1 MTSSSNNAS
10 NNATEGADARSIA
23 ARATETSA
31 LEAQR
36 PAMTLTGDGG
46 LLPPVSR
53 SQVRPWTVV
62 VVILTALLVLGAL
75 YLLWQLSDI
84 IKWVFVAAFLA
95 VALNPAVRW
104 LQRRRVPRLA
114 AIGIVFL
121 ALVLV
126 VAGIGALVLPP
137 LVQQVREIGAY
148 LIDAFKQPGGLNQ
161 VLQDVANRLGLGAYV
176 DEIRAQLAELPA
188 RLGGA
193 AGPLLA
199 VTGSIIGSI
208 TALVSVL
215 LLTFFLLKDGERFVE
230 AGLNL
235 IPQTTRSSLRHVLE
249 ESTRAVSNYI
259 TGNLLISLIAGVTVY
274 IVMLIL
280 GMPYAITL
288 ALVVA
293 VLDLIPLVGATLGAI
308 IVILV
313 ALFINPVWAL
323 ILLIYFLVYQQ
334 IENNF
339 LQPLIYGRSVHLPPL
354 VVFLAV
360 LIGAQLLGILGA
372 LLAIPVAEM
381 IRIALAEWLAARARK
396 TGGTPPSVE
405 TSAPVDE
412 VVAEAAGPQR

>member
-1 MTSSSNNAS
+1 MTPSADNT
-10 NNATEGADARSIA
+10 TE
-23 ARATETSA
+23 EVSA
-31 LEAQR
+31 R
-36 PAMTLTGDGG
+36 PATDSPTVDSTREAPRSVMTLTGDGG
-46 LLPPVSR
+46 LLPPLSR
-53 SQVRPWTVV
+53 SQIRPWTVV
-62 VVILTALLVLGAL
+62 VTMLTALLVLGAL

-84 IKWVFVAAFLA
+84 LRWLFVAAFLG

-137 LVQQVREIGAY
+137 LVRQVRELGAY

-161 VLQDVANRLGLGAYV
+161 VIQDVANRLGLGDYV
-176 DEIRAQLAELPA
+176 GEIRAQLAELPG

-199 VTGSIIGSI
+199 VTGSILGSV
-208 TALVSVL
+208 TGLVSVL

-230 AGLNL
+230 AGLNFL
-235 IPQTTRSSLRHVLE
+235 PETSRPSLRRVFE
-249 ESTRAVSNYI
+249 ESARAISNYI
-259 TGNLLISLIAGVTVY
+259 TGNLLISLIAGVTAY
-274 IVMLIL
+274 SVMLIL

-288 ALVVA
+288 ALLVA
-293 VLDLIPLVGATLGAI
+293 LLDLIPLVGATLGAI

-313 ALFINPVWAL
+313 ALFLNPVWAL
-323 ILLIYFLVYQQ
+323 ILLIFFLVYQQ
-334 IENNF
+334 VENNF

-381 IRIALAEWLAARARK
+381 IRIALVEWLAARARK

-405 TSAPVDE
+405 TTAPVDE
-412 VVAEAAGPQR
+412 VVAEANNPPS

>member
-1 MTSSSNNAS
+1 MTSSANNT
-10 NNATEGADARSIA
+10 TEGADARALASNTA
-23 ARATETSA
+23 ASTAPET
-31 LEAQR
+31 
-36 PAMTLTGDGG
+36 PKPTMTLTGDGG

-62 VVILTALLVLGAL
+62 VIILTALLLLGAL

-114 AIGIVFL
+114 AIGAVFL
-121 ALVLV
+121 GLILV

-137 LVQQVREIGAY
+137 LVQQIREIGAY
-148 LIDAFKQPGGLNQ
+148 LIDAFRQPGGLNQ
-161 VLQDVANRLGLGAYV
+161 VLQDVANRFGLGAYV
-176 DEIRAQLAELPA
+176 DEIRAQLAELPG

-199 VTGSIIGSI
+199 VTGSIIGSV

-230 AGLNL
+230 AGLNF
-235 IPQTTRSSLRHVLE
+235 IPETTRPSLRRVLE
-249 ESTRAVSNYI
+249 ESARAVSNYI
-259 TGNLLISLIAGVTVY
+259 SGNLLISLIAGVTVY

-288 ALVVA
+288 ALLVA
-293 VLDLIPLVGATLGAI
+293 LLDLIPLVGATLGAI

-323 ILLIYFLVYQQ
+323 VLLIYFLVYQQ
-334 IENNF
+334 VENNF

-381 IRIALAEWLAARARK
+381 IRIALVEWLAARARK

-405 TSAPVDE
+405 TTAPVDE
-412 VVAEAAGPQR
+412 VTAEATGPQS